1 MNNLHKRF
9 ALFLVCISVRFS
21 IAFLAK
27 EANDGLLQ
35 AIGFLSLMPAIG
47 FFYLFFSGKR
57 KFGRETFG
65 DKIWWNNLRPL
76 HGTLWLLFSFY
87 ALRKNKNAWIFLL
100 IDVFI
105 GIFSF
110 LVFHIKSIQK
120 NEFLS
125 G

>member
-1 MNNLHKRF
+1 MKNLHKRF

-57 KFGRETFG
+57 KSGRETFG

-100 IDVFI
+100 IDTLI
-105 GIFSF
+105 GIFAF

-120 NEFLS
+120 MSF
-125 G
+125 

>member
-27 EANDGLLQ
+27 GANDGLLQ

-57 KFGRETFG
+57 KSGRETFG
-65 DKIWWNNLRPL
+65 DKIWWNNLRPV

-100 IDVFI
+100 IDTLI
-105 GIFSF
+105 GIFAF

-120 NEFLS
+120 KMSF
-125 G
+125 